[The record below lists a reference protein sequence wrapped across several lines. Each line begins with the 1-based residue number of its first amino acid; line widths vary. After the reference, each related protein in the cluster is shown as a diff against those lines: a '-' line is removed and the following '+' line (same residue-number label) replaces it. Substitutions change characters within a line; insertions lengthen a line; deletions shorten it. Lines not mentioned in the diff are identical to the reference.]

1 MKLAMETIVIFI
13 IAILVLVLML
23 FIFGDQ
29 FKTFF
34 NTFDIFM
41 KNALGIANIDVN
53 GTIQ

>member
-1 MKLAMETIVIFI
+1 MRLALDTIVVFI

-34 NTFDIFM
+34 NTFGVFI
-41 KNALGIANIDVN
+41 KNALGIANIGVN